1 MIHLT
6 LDFLCREINNYLITK
21 LDLAPGSN
29 AIVLYNV
36 SQLNNETGN
45 AGANGDG
52 NAAAFLTLVN
62 MEEDRISKS
71 NDNFIRRDRTITYQN
86 PEVHLNLFL
95 LFSVQL
101 PSYTEALKRL
111 SFIIQFF
118 QQQNVFTPLTS
129 PAIPTGVEQL
139 ILDLYTLSLSDVN
152 NLWGVLGSK
161 YLPSVMYKMRMIT
174 ISENFAQGDGG
185 LITTINMNNKIV
197 QQ

>member
-6 LDFLCREINNYLITK
+6 LDFLCREINNYLVMK

-36 SQLNNETGN
+36 SQLNSDSGN
-45 AGANGDG
+45 ATNGDS

-71 NDNFIRRDRTITYQN
+71 NDNFIRKDRNIIYQN

-139 ILDLYTLSLSDVN
+139 ILDLYTLSFSDVN

-174 ISENFAQGDGG
+174 ISENFAQGDAG

>member
-6 LDFLCREINNYLITK
+6 LDFLCREINNYLIMK

-36 SQLNNETGN
+36 SQLNSDSGN
-45 AGANGDG
+45 ATNGDN
-52 NAAAFLTLVN
+52 NAAAFLTLTN
-62 MEEDRISKS
+62 IEEDRISKS
-71 NDNFIRRDRTITYQN
+71 NDNFIRKDRNIIYQN
-86 PEVHLNLFL
+86 PEIHLNLFL

-129 PAIPTGVEQL
+129 PAMPAGVEQL

-174 ISENFAQGDGG
+174 ISENFAQGDAG

>member
-6 LDFLCREINNYLITK
+6 LDFLCREINNYLIMK

-36 SQLNNETGN
+36 SQLNNEASN
-45 AGANGDG
+45 AVNGDS
-52 NAAAFLTLVN
+52 NAAAFLTLAN
-62 MEEDRISKS
+62 IEEDRISKS
-71 NDNFIRRDRTITYQN
+71 NDNFIRKDRNIIYQN

-129 PAIPTGVEQL
+129 PAMPAGVEQL

-174 ISENFAQGDGG
+174 ISENFAQGDAG

>member
-6 LDFLCREINNYLITK
+6 LDFLCREINNYLVMK

-36 SQLNNETGN
+36 SQLNSDSGN
-45 AGANGDG
+45 ATNGDS

-71 NDNFIRRDRTITYQN
+71 NDNFIRKDRNIIYQN